1 MEKQIKSYEE
11 AVLIVEEIGL
21 LPLAP
26 LIPDYPSLSSVTT
39 KDSWHSDTAFDP
51 WIWRTKFSTD
61 GVAGYG
67 KFIKKKSV
75 LISRELLPY
84 FKKVLGE
91 VASIEK
97 RFADGKL
104 SREALAIFHLIEDEQ
119 GIDTRVLRKRA
130 GLSHKDQKKI
140 FENALLEL
148 QGKMDI
154 VIAGIQE
161 KKDEHGEKTGW
172 NSTAFETYEAWTE
185 RNSIKNLELS
195 KREAIEFL
203 IAHFENKCNENAMK
217 KLMKILT

>member
-1 MEKQIKSYEE
+1 MYKQIKTYKE
-11 AVLIVEEIGL
+11 AIHIIEEIGL

-26 LIPDYPSLSSVTT
+26 LISDYPSLGSITAKEV
-39 KDSWHSDTAFDP
+39 WHSDTEFDP
-51 WIWRTKFSTD
+51 WMWRTQFSMD
-61 GVAGYG
+61 GTAGYG

-91 VASIEK
+91 EDSIEQ

-104 SREALAIFHLIEDEQ
+104 SREALVVFQLIEEEQ
-119 GIDTRVLRKRA
+119 GIDTRVLRKKS
-130 GLSHKDQKKI
+130 GLIQKEQKKI

-148 QGKMDI
+148 QDSMDI

-161 KKDEHGEKTGW
+161 KTDDHGEKNGW
-172 NSTAFETYEAWTE
+172 NSTAFETYDAWTK
-185 RNSIKNLELS
+185 RNGIQKIDLN
-195 KREAIEFL
+195 RQEAKDYL

-217 KLMKILT
+217 KIIKILQ

>member
-11 AVLIVEEIGL
+11 AILIIEEIGL

-26 LIPDYPSLSSVTT
+26 LIPDYPSLSSVTP
-39 KDSWHSDTAFDP
+39 KDSWHSDTEYDP

-97 RFADGKL
+97 RFTDGKL
-104 SREALAIFHLIEDEQ
+104 SREALTIFHLIEDEQ
-119 GIDTRVLRKRA
+119 GIDTRVLRKMA

-148 QGKMDI
+148 QGSMDI

-161 KKDEHGEKTGW
+161 KKDEYGEKTGW
-172 NSTAFETYEAWTE
+172 NSTAFETYESWTE

-195 KREAIEFL
+195 KREALEFL
-203 IAHFENKCNENAMK
+203 IAHFENKCNKNAMK